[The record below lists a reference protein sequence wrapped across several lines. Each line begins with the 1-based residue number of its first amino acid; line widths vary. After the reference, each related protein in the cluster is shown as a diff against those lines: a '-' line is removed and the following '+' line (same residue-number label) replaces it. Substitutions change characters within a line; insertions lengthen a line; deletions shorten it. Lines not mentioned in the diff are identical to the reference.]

1 MTFFDD
7 GKIRTLNTSVTTA
20 PSLLSTGAIRCL
32 CRLLFYCL
40 RCAACFALL
49 AKKAVPE
56 ITNQRLF
63 LLKFFLETR
72 FPLANPLM
80 LSFPIMAF
88 PFKPSQ
94 LFLCD
99 RHQIERRP
107 HRRGFSRG
115 WQRQKSN

>member
-32 CRLLFYCL
+32 CRLLFYGL
-40 RCAACFALL
+40 RCAACFALF
-49 AKKAVPE
+49 AKEAVPK
-56 ITNQRLF
+56 IANQRFF

-72 FPLANPLM
+72 FPFARPLM
-80 LSFPIMAF
+80 LSFPIMTF

-94 LFLCD
+94 LFCVIATRLSAGTTGEAPLVGGND
-99 RHQIERRP
+99 R
-107 HRRGFSRG
+107 
-115 WQRQKSN
+115 KK